1 MHDVMYSSGLVDCM
15 LVIIVAEFFFL
26 FAKDRRFAFSLL
38 PFFCAGAALILALRV
53 VILQGAWQYLAMF
66 LILALIAHLLELY
79 RRLKNKDRLLQR

>member
-15 LVIIVAEFFFL
+15 LVLLVAEFFFL
-26 FAKDRRFAFSLL
+26 FAKDHRFAFSFL

-53 VILQGAWQYLAMF
+53 VILQGAWQHLAAF

-79 RRLKNKDRLLQR
+79 RRLKDKDRLLQR